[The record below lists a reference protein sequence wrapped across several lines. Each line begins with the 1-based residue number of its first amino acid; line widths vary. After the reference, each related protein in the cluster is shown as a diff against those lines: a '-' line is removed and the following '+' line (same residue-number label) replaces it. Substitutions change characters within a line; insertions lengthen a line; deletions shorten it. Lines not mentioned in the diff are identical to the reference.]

1 MLSQFD
7 YYKPQTLDDAVRYLS
22 QNPGTRI
29 LAGGTDLMILLR
41 RNMIQCNH
49 ILDMKQLPETH
60 RFEFIPGDGLF
71 IGASITVNQ
80 LSESLVVKEKYRAI
94 KEAADWLASYQL
106 RNRATLVG
114 NICNGSPGADLA
126 GPLLVYEA
134 VVHIAG
140 PKGIRQ
146 LPIESFFIGVKRIA
160 LEADEIVIGISLP
173 DVQTSDRSTFI
184 KQARIKGHDLGIS
197 AASVR
202 QSGNG
207 QVYIAMTAVAPTPI
221 RLKALESEVMERSLS
236 VETAHWAQEQVKN
249 HISPISD
256 VRSSAEYRLHVSG
269 VLVKN
274 ALLKMIE
281 KGGN

>member
-7 YYKPQTLDDAVRYLS
+7 YYKPQTLDDAVQYLN

-49 ILDMKQLPETH
+49 ILDMKALPETQK
-60 RFEFIPGDGLF
+60 FEYVPGEGLF
-71 IGASITVNQ
+71 IGASVTVNQ
-80 LSESLVVKEKYRAI
+80 VSENPVIQEKYRAI

-126 GPLLVYEA
+126 GPLLVYDA

-140 PKGIRQ
+140 PNGIRK
-146 LPIESFFIGVKRIA
+146 LPIEAFFKGVKQIA
-160 LEADEIVIGISLP
+160 IDVNEIVLGVFLP
-173 DVQTSDRSTFI
+173 DVSNNDRSTFI

-202 QSGNG
+202 RSGEG
-207 QVYIAMTAVAPTPI
+207 QVSIAMTAVAPTPI
-221 RLKALESEVMERSLS
+221 RLKTLEKEVSGMTLTP
-236 VETAHWAQEQVKN
+236 ETALWAQEQVKN

-274 ALLKMIE
+274 ALLKIMDM
-281 KGGN
+281 GGI